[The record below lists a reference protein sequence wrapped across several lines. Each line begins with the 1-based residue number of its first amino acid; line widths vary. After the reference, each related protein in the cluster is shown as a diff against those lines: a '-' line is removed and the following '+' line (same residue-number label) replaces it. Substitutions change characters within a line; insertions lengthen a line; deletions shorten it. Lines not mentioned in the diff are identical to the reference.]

1 MSAPNLYGISIGQ
14 SSSEILS
21 ILGEPQRKDRSSF
34 GYDWWIY
41 NGDLNK
47 YIQIGIQNGKVV
59 DVYANGKGLIFDGI
73 KIGGQQS
80 ELERKYKLTPK
91 VKFEFDQVHFT
102 VDNTKAEKKLSL
114 VDGVPILFYMD
125 LHQSSA
131 PTLSSIRMISI
142 DTLIKSKMIGYGY
155 QYSGGHL
162 NLDSPTTITAQEK
175 ERIEASFERQLLDL
189 TNTARIRRGASLLT
203 WNQAASQV
211 AKGHSLDMAI
221 NDFFSHDSSSGIEY
235 GERLRKSGIQYRT
248 AGENIAWG
256 QIDAIEAHE
265 SLMNSLGHRKNI
277 LNNDFATLGV
287 GVKGNYYTENF
298 VTP

>member
-1 MSAPNLYGISIGQ
+1 
-14 SSSEILS
+14 
-21 ILGEPQRKDRSSF
+21 
-34 GYDWWIY
+34 
-41 NGDLNK
+41 
-47 YIQIGIQNGKVV
+47 
-59 DVYANGKGLIFDGI
+59 
-73 KIGGQQS
+73 
-80 ELERKYKLTPK
+80 
-91 VKFEFDQVHFT
+91 
-102 VDNTKAEKKLSL
+102 
-114 VDGVPILFYMD
+114 
-125 LHQSSA
+125 
-131 PTLSSIRMISI
+131 
-142 DTLIKSKMIGYGY
+142 MIGYGY